1 MIKINMLQQWARV
14 VDEAPAVN
22 IRNVGSPRQLKVTR
36 IYDINADRFGNEYR
50 VINSAGFSWQLVIAD
65 NGMKLS
71 R

>member
-1 MIKINMLQQWARV
+1 MVKINMLQQW
-14 VDEAPAVN
+14 PAVKPS
-22 IRNVGSPRQLKVTR
+22 NVSVPPRQLKVTR